1 MCDLF
6 GLSCN
11 EEDRATWSLPK
22 FAELFSRQ
30 NPQGWGIVYY
40 DGNNA
45 KLVRPTVG
53 EPLIAADSPLF
64 ANTIKKAR
72 STNIISH
79 VRHATGDTCLCELNC
94 HPFIHH
100 RNGRDWAFAHNGQ
113 VFKNLK
119 KHPAAEGDTDSENI
133 FHQIMDY
140 VDEYMRGD
148 TMHGLYPALKKAVKR
163 ILDDYG
169 KDNINLNFLMSD
181 GNMHYAFSHYDVK
194 PMYMLGRMKGYGG
207 AILLSTQKVTDE
219 NWQEIGKDRLLAI
232 NCGEILIRSD
242 EIILK
247 S

>member
-30 NPQGWGIVYY
+30 NPQGWGIAYY
-40 DGNNA
+40 NNNKA
-45 KLVRPTVG
+45 VVVRPQDG
-53 EPLIAADSPLF
+53 EPYIAADSPLF
-64 ANTIKKAR
+64 DNTIKKAR

-79 VRHATGDTCLCELNC
+79 VRHATHGYKCELNC

-100 RNGRDWAFAHNGQ
+100 RNGRDWTFAHNGQ
-113 VFKNLK
+113 VFGKLK
-119 KHPAAEGDTDSENI
+119 KHPAAEGGTDSENI

-148 TMHGLYPALKKAVKR
+148 TIHGLYPALKKAVKR
-163 ILDDYG
+163 ILDGYG
-169 KDNINLNFLMSD
+169 KDKINLNFLMSD
-181 GNMHYAFSHYDVK
+181 GNMHYAFSHYDDK
-194 PMYMLGRMKGYGG
+194 PMYMLGRTKGYGG

-219 NWQEIGKDRLLAI
+219 NWRDIGKDRLLAI